1 MHFMVYYRM
10 SQYWQLIYKKEISN
24 GNRRETTIIIC
35 RFPVFLWVWRE
46 DDRCLYAEIFRSV
59 LV

>member
-1 MHFMVYYRM
+1 VHFMVYYRM

-46 DDRCLYAEIFRSV
+46 DEKLTH
-59 LV
+59 

>member
-10 SQYWQLIYKKEISN
+10 SQYWQLIFKKEISN
-24 GNRRETTIIIC
+24 GNRRETTYYNR

-46 DDRCLYAEIFRSV
+46 DEKLTH
-59 LV
+59 